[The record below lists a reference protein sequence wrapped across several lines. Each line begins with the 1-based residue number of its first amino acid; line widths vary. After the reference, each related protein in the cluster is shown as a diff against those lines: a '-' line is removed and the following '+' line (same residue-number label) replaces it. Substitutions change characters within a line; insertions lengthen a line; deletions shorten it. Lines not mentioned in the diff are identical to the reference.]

1 MGQRLD
7 QPAGRV
13 VRELR
18 VAVESDYE
26 TGVRQW
32 IWIADMH
39 DLSATA
45 RRLPT
50 QQPIEI
56 LELPAFPLPPD
67 VLALRLAPF
76 SVPVEQVEAVGPI
89 AAVECFDPLHRKAEH
104 RRLFS
109 LFLFVGVGG
118 GGEKRG
124 GEGGARGGK

>member
-7 QPAGRV
+7 QPASRV

-18 VAVESDYE
+18 VAVEGDHE
-26 TGVRQW
+26 TDVRQW
-32 IWIADMH
+32 IRIADMH

-50 QQPIEI
+50 QQAIEV
-56 LELPAFPLPPD
+56 LELPTFPLPPD

-89 AAVECFDPLHRKAEH
+89 AAVACFDPLHPNAEH
-104 RRLFS
+104 PP
-109 LFLFVGVGG
+109 LFL
-118 GGEKRG
+118 
-124 GEGGARGGK
+124 